1 METTVAQVMT
11 RDPVIVDAQAPIRE
25 AARQMQA
32 KDIGDVLVMDGDRL
46 IGVVT
51 DRDIAIRA
59 VAEDKGPSTP
69 VGQICSGQDLTTV
82 TPETSLDQAVELMRD
97 RAIRRLPIVEGDRPV
112 GLLSIGD
119 IAIACDEASALAE
132 ISASEPNQ

>member
-1 METTVAQVMT
+1 MTATVAQIMT

-25 AARQMQA
+25 AARHMQA
-32 KDIGDVLVMDGDRL
+32 KDIGDVLVMDGARL

-51 DRDIAIRA
+51 DRDIAVRA
-59 VAEDKGPSTP
+59 VAEDKGPDTP
-69 VGQICSGQDLTTV
+69 VGQVCSHQDLTTV
-82 TPETSLDQAVELMRD
+82 SPEMGIEQAVELMRD
-97 RAIRRLPIVEGDRPV
+97 RAIRRLPVVEGDRPI

-132 ISASEPNQ
+132 ISASEPNR

>member
-1 METTVAQVMT
+1 MATTVAQVMT
-11 RDPVIVDAQAPIRE
+11 RDPATVDAQVPIRE
-25 AARQMQA
+25 VARQMQA

-69 VGQICSGQDLTTV
+69 VWQVCSGRDLTTV
-82 TPETSLDQAVELMRD
+82 TPETSLDQAVELMRE
-97 RAIRRLPIVEGDRPV
+97 RTIRRLPVVEGDRPV
-112 GLLSIGD
+112 GLLSLGD
-119 IAIACDEASALAE
+119 VAIACDEASALAE
-132 ISASEPNQ
+132 ISASEPNR

>member
-1 METTVAQVMT
+1 METTVVQVMT
-11 RDPVIVDAQAPIRE
+11 RDPVTVDAQAPLRE

-32 KDIGDVLVMDGDRL
+32 KDIGDVLVMDGGRL

-51 DRDIAIRA
+51 DRDIAVRA

-69 VGQICSGQDLTTV
+69 VGQICSGRDLTTV

-112 GLLSIGD
+112 GLLSLGD
-119 IAIACDEASALAE
+119 VAIACDEASALAE